1 MSLPCWLKKRAPR
14 EEVLQKIKGL
24 LRSHALHT
32 VCEEARC
39 PNMGECF
46 QERTATFLILGDR
59 CTRNCR
65 FCAVKK
71 ENPLPL
77 ASHEP
82 RSVAQA
88 VQKLG
93 LRYVVITS
101 VTRDDLSDGGAEQ
114 FTQTMR
120 EIRRVNGEGIR
131 IEILIP
137 DFQGSLLSL
146 KKVMEAKPDVLNHNL
161 ETVSHLYPQVRPQAD
176 YERSLKL
183 LKRSKELDSSI
194 YTKSGL
200 MVGLGESSE
209 EVIETMKDLREVRCD
224 ILTIGQYLR
233 PSSQHLAVEK
243 FVTPERFKEYGEIG
257 QSLGFSCVASSP
269 FVRSSYQAEQA
280 LDKAMKKDKSVARR
294 LLLEKKEKKICDLS
308 LRDEAEAI

>member
-1 MSLPCWLKKRAPR
+1 MSLPYWLKKRAPR
-14 EEVLQKIKGL
+14 EEVLQEIKGL
-24 LRSHALHT
+24 LRSYSLHT

-39 PNMGECF
+39 PNIGECF
-46 QERTATFLILGDR
+46 QKKTATFLILGGR

-77 ASHEP
+77 DSQEP
-82 RSVAQA
+82 ENVARA
-88 VQKLG
+88 VRELK

-101 VTRDDLSDGGAEQ
+101 VTRDDLPDGGAEQ
-114 FTQTMR
+114 FAQTIR
-120 EIRRVNGEGIR
+120 EIRKANGEEIR
-131 IEILIP
+131 VEVLIP
-137 DFQGSLLSL
+137 DFKGSLPSL
-146 KKVMEAKPDVLNHNL
+146 KKVIEAKPDVLNHNL
-161 ETVSHLYPQVRPQAD
+161 ETISHLYPQVRPQAD

-200 MVGLGESSE
+200 MVGLGESFT
-209 EVIETMKDLREVRCD
+209 EVIETMEDLREVECN

-233 PSSQHLAVEK
+233 PSSQHLAVKE
-243 FVTPERFKEYGEIG
+243 FVTPARFKKYEETG
-257 QSLGFSCVASSP
+257 QSLGFSYIASSP

-280 LDKAMKKDKSVARR
+280 LDKAI
-294 LLLEKKEKKICDLS
+294 EKQRES
-308 LRDEAEAI
+308 